1 MYNHGTRIKNFVYI
15 LTIVIFVILG
25 LSYWPPEK
33 PEPPPPITELPR
45 NPTIHRSQIRKELES
60 YKNMEDDYKW
70 LLNMKCPVHGYSC
83 PSGGVTQSIESGV
96 YILDNNKADIDG
108 FIENIFSNLDSNVR
122 RLLESRLKEISYAKG
137 AAWTKDNVR
146 TNSEVD
152 DHISG
157 TYYVLY
163 SDESPDQPN
172 KRRIFTAVVQNTIS
186 AGSGHYFSAEHF
198 SGKRIEHALMYLLY
212 KDVKKKQLI

>member
-1 MYNHGTRIKNFVYI
+1 
-15 LTIVIFVILG
+15 
-25 LSYWPPEK
+25 
-33 PEPPPPITELPR
+33 
-45 NPTIHRSQIRKELES
+45 
-60 YKNMEDDYKW
+60 MEGDYKW

-96 YILDNNKADIDG
+96 YILDNNKADIDR

-122 RLLESRLKEISYAKG
+122 HLLESRLKEISYAKG

-172 KRRIFTAVVQNTIS
+172 KRRIFTTVVQNTIS
-186 AGSGHYFSAEHF
+186 AGSGHYFSAENF
-198 SGKRIEHALMYLLY
+198 NGKHIEHALMYLLY
-212 KDVKKKQLI
+212 KDVKKSS